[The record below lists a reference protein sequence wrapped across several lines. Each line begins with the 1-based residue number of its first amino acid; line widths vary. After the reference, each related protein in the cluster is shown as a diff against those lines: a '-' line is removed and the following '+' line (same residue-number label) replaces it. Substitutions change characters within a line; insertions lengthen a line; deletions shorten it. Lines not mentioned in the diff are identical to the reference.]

1 MAAALLLL
9 SPALGVA
16 TLLRDFQLVLQRCN
30 PHASTATY
38 G

>member
-1 MAAALLLL
+1 MAAVLLLL

-16 TLLRDFQLVLQRCN
+16 TWLRAFQLALQRCN
-30 PHASTATY
+30 PHASTTIY